1 MKGKED
7 KIKGGKSDKLSIED
21 VAEKQGVSVK
31 AIKDE
36 VEVGKK
42 IEREHTDTDEL
53 AEEIALDHIY
63 EFKDYYTGKNGLIN
77 TEKKMEKQNES
88 KVFIK
93 SLLREALNKLK

>member
-1 MKGKED
+1 MKND
-7 KIKGGKSDKLSIED
+7 KIKGGKSDKLTIED
-21 VAEKQGVSVK
+21 VAKKHGVSVK
-31 AIKDE
+31 TIKDE
-36 VEVGKK
+36 LAVGKV

-88 KVFIK
+88 KILIK
-93 SLLREALNKLK
+93 SLLKEALNNLK